1 MNNVQLSKFIS
12 STAWSFISAVA
23 AKVSIVVIGI
33 LVARVLGAESFGE
46 YGLIQ
51 SAIVMLANVA
61 AQATTTATAKH
72 IGQFKN
78 VATERMAK
86 GIALTLL
93 FSVCFSGAIIL
104 ISVFFPAFFTNIILG
119 ADDSKVLSLIV
130 LSVIAL
136 IILSGWTQGCLTG
149 WGEYRTI
156 ATING
161 VVAIIAIPVT
171 YVLTIKLKLNGALL
185 GLACSQ
191 FAIVVFS
198 TIACW
203 KILKS
208 NNAVITFKGVMSEK
222 HTVLSVGLPVL
233 LTGLMVAPMNWLANK
248 LLAETVNGFAA
259 LGMYAAAM
267 QWNAIFSHVSVVL
280 GSVLVPMLASNLAGK
295 SRKLEALNFL
305 SGWLVVLVVIQPVI
319 MFPELLAK
327 LYGSSFLGRD
337 FEITLV
343 LVILGSLLSAFK
355 SGISRKMIVMDL
367 AWYSVMS
374 NVLWGGMFIT
384 GALVFREEGAIG
396 IAKAFIGSQFI
407 HFVLGLPY
415 FIYKK
420 ILPVELLVTPRILI
434 LWSMPLVSF
443 ISSSYIESYSYRLV
457 IVSAILLFIFLTAFT
472 LNNMFNDTV
481 ENGNPT

>member
-1 MNNVQLSKFIS
+1 MNNALLKKFVS

-23 AKVSIVVIGI
+23 TKVSVVITGI
-33 LVARVLGAESFGE
+33 LVARVLGAQSFGE

-72 IGQFKN
+72 IGQFKEISPEK
-78 VATERMAK
+78 TGR
-86 GIALTLL
+86 GIALTLIFAL
-93 FSVCFSGAIIL
+93 SFSAMIIGIAL
-104 ISVFFPAFFTNIILG
+104 FFPIFFSNIILG
-119 ADDSKVLSLIV
+119 SDNLKYVSLIV
-130 LSVIAL
+130 LSTITF

-149 WGEYRTI
+149 WGQYRSI

-161 VVAIIAIPVT
+161 IIAIVAIPGT
-171 YVLTIKLKLNGALL
+171 YFLTTKFRLSGALL

-191 FAIVVFS
+191 LLIVFFS
-198 TIACW
+198 ALACW
-203 KILKS
+203 KTLKEKDTTLS
-208 NNAVITFKGVMSEK
+208 FKGVMTEK

-248 LLAETVNGFAA
+248 LLAETSNGLAA

-280 GSVLVPMLASNLAGK
+280 GSVLVPMLAATLGGK
-295 SRKLEALNFL
+295 SRKLDALNFL
-305 SGWLVVLVVIQPVI
+305 SGWLVVLIVIQPVI

-327 LYGSSFLGRD
+327 LYGDSFLGRD
-337 FEITLV
+337 FEITLI

-374 NVLWGGMFIT
+374 NILWGVLFIS
-384 GALVFREEGAIG
+384 GALLLREEGAVG
-396 IAKAFIGSQFI
+396 IAKAFIGSQLI
-407 HFVLGLPY
+407 HFLLGLPY

-420 ILPVELLVTPRILI
+420 ILPLELLISPRILV
-434 LWSMPLVSF
+434 LWALPFVTFL
-443 ISSSYIESYSYRLV
+443 SSTYIESVLYR
-457 IVSAILLFIFLTAFT
+457 SAIVVMIFMYILATTFT
-472 LNNMFNDTV
+472 LNSMFN
-481 ENGNPT
+481 ESAEIGNPA